1 MPYSVGKKGSY
12 GCSGSTYPVINDA
25 DSSAVGCYDSLP
37 AAIAYQA
44 WFVAI
49 EKQAN
54 LEDLEEDS

>member
-1 MPYSVGKKGSY
+1 MPYSVGEKGSY

-44 WFVAI
+44 LFAH
-49 EKQAN
+49 EEMAQPN
-54 LEDLEEDS
+54 DLDEES